1 MINCLILVLWLQ
13 EALGQLQFF
22 ASPRTPFDLQKVVEV
37 ALSEVS
43 PRPEV
48 LITFSTSLSTFNL
61 LPSAWA
67 FDYTYSLEMTAVL
80 RDQSS
85 TVFSLW
91 SEETADQYSTKYA
104 TAFARYL
111 LSLNITRVRLISDTQ
126 ESNLNTC
133 HFLLTHFPVL
143 FESQPLQVPADL
155 TQALALD
162 IGRLI
167 KSSGNTVFA
176 LFTDRK
182 VAACLLSVFEIKR
195 LNKAGYAFIVS
206 EEAHFLNS
214 TVRASLPLARHGL
227 LYVARQESWMAANR
241 EEAEVK
247 ILVNLLKKLRDFASL
262 EGALQRPVPDFYLVN
277 MQNSHPTLIAVRPS
291 TVTPQTKLVF
301 PGNSTSLPTSAKVS
315 IPVSINSV
323 WLNSDGSVYPP
334 APVMMRGGQLA
345 IESANNR
352 SDILPNFVVN
362 WKSVSLSGL
371 RFNYT
376 FTKKQIERYK
386 TDLGLFHMPP
396 SLGVNII
403 QTSSILKDL
412 NLSVPMA
419 IGSLSDV
426 LASPT
431 QLPFYL
437 RTRTGNRYYASVIAQ
452 IYRFFKWKR
461 LAVLYKADSEELYR
475 NFLLISSPLGL
486 NITNDEDKR
495 AIAPGLSTDEEKG
508 KLNASLAHIMK
519 SDVRILMII
528 SFDITTILEQMYDIG
543 IRNEYL
549 LITSSGLSYTIL
561 NGNGTNFY
569 KRRVVAKGA
578 LQFFPR
584 MFVGK
589 EGQKVRQMMIARD
602 GMNYFPNGCI
612 YFDCGMLYLHATDY
626 MLGSGLD
633 YEDTAQVVEA
643 MRGTHF
649 VGCAGLIRI
658 GQNSNERSEEE
669 YSLINVVYFEGNDSV
684 IVQDAVYYNPFSA
697 TLIKVVNPIHWP
709 DNSTG
714 LYLDTLNST
723 FDCPFLLTQIQNFA
737 PGVAVGFSVCF
748 TICVITAGVTFFI

>member
-1 MINCLILVLWLQ
+1 MLWLH

-48 LITFSTSLSTFNL
+48 LITFSTSLSTLNF

-67 FDYTYSLEMTAVL
+67 FDYTYSLEMTAAL

-91 SEETADQYSTKYA
+91 SEEANQYSARYA

-111 LSLNITRVRLISDTQ
+111 LALNMTRVKLISDTQ

-143 FESQPLQVPADL
+143 FESQPLRVPADL

-162 IGRLI
+162 FAGRLI
-167 KSSGNTVFA
+167 KPSGNTVFA
-176 LFTDRK
+176 LFTDQK
-182 VAACLLSVFEIKR
+182 VAACLLSAFETKR
-195 LNKAGYAFIVS
+195 LNKVGYAFIVS
-206 EEAHFLNS
+206 EEARFLNT
-214 TVRASLPLARHGL
+214 TVRANVPLARHGF

-241 EEAEVK
+241 EEAEAK
-247 ILVNLLKKLRDFASL
+247 ILVNLLKELRDFASL

-277 MQNSHPTLIAVRPS
+277 MQNSHPTLIAVQPS

-323 WLNSDGSVYPP
+323 WPNSDGSIFPF
-334 APVMMRGGQLA
+334 APVIMRGGQLA

-362 WKSVSLSGL
+362 WKSVPLSGL

-386 TDLGLFHMPP
+386 ADLGLFHMPP

-412 NLSVPMA
+412 NLLVPMA
-419 IGSLSDV
+419 TGSLADV

-431 QLPFYL
+431 QFPFYL
-437 RTRTGNRYYASVIAQ
+437 RTRTGNRYTANVIAQ
-452 IYRFFKWKR
+452 IFRFFKWKR
-461 LAVLYKADSEELYR
+461 LAVLYTQDNDSEEFYR
-475 NFLLISSPLGL
+475 DFLLFSSSLGL
-486 NITNDEDKR
+486 NITNNEDKR
-495 AIAPGLSTDEEKG
+495 AMISGLSTAEQKA

-549 LITSSGLSYTIL
+549 LITSSGLSYTLL
-561 NGNGTNFY
+561 NGNGTDFY
-569 KRRVVAKGA
+569 KRRVVTKGA

-602 GMNYFPNGCI
+602 GMNFFTNGCI
-612 YFDCGMLYLHATDY
+612 YFDSCMLYLHATDY
-626 MLGSGLD
+626 MLGNGID